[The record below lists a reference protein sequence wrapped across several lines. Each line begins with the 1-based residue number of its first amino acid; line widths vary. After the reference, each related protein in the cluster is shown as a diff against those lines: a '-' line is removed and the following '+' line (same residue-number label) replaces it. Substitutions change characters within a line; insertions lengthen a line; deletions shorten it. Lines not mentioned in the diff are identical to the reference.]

1 MEILFVVPR
10 SMILRPDARSEI
22 LRFPAFLVS
31 GQKRQENLGMRPSST
46 NRQDY
51 YGRLFEAV
59 KLLPPCA
66 KQVDLA
72 DLFFR
77 QG

>member
-1 MEILFVVPR
+1 
-10 SMILRPDARSEI
+10 
-22 LRFPAFLVS
+22 
-31 GQKRQENLGMRPSST
+31 MRPSST